1 MPERDVDAAAPP
13 VTGEMLA
20 AISREIVR
28 LKAQHYGKGPE
39 SAKSY
44 VNDDFIFCVMK
55 GGLTPVEQ
63 TLVGAGDEDL
73 VRQVRLRF
81 QEQMTAVFRDAVER
95 IVHRRVI
102 NHHSQVLVRPDYT
115 IEMFV
120 LGEPDDV
127 GLPT

>member
-1 MPERDVDAAAPP
+1 VPERDEDAAAPP

>member
-1 MPERDVDAAAPP
+1 MPAQKVEEGPTAIS
-13 VTGEMLA
+13 GEMLA
-20 AISREIVR
+20 AVSRELVR

-44 VNDDFIFCVMK
+44 LNDDFIFCAMR
-55 GGLTPVEQ
+55 GGLTAVEQ
-63 TLVGAGDEDL
+63 TLIGAGDEAL

-95 IVHRRVI
+95 IVHRRVV
-102 NHHSQVLVRPDYT
+102 NHHSQVLVNPDYT
-115 IEMFV
+115 IEMFI
-120 LGEPDDV
+120 LGDPMDD

>member
-1 MPERDVDAAAPP
+1 M
-13 VTGEMLA
+13 
-20 AISREIVR
+20 
-28 LKAQHYGKGPE
+28 
-39 SAKSY
+39 
-44 VNDDFIFCVMK
+44 
-55 GGLTPVEQ
+55 
-63 TLVGAGDEDL
+63 
-73 VRQVRLRF
+73 RQVRLRF